1 MFKGE
6 KAGKNPWK
14 ANTLEWTA
22 ASPPPH
28 GNWPEGLPNCYRG
41 PYEYSVP
48 GMEQDYLRQ
57 GEFENRTIEQT
68 LELGWEVL
76 STMRK
81 APFGQSLLAGEP
93 VGTMATAGADGLQEI
108 PGSHA
113 NPMLYLEIRKDGEP
127 IDPLPWL
134 VVDNRKVRS

>member
-1 MFKGE
+1 MKKKIVWIGILLIIAVGE
-6 KAGKNPWK
+6 GYHVVLAGMARIN
-14 ANTLEWTA
+14 
-22 ASPPPH
+22 
-28 GNWPEGLPNCYRG
+28 
-41 PYEYSVP
+41 
-48 GMEQDYLRQ
+48 
-57 GEFENRTIEQT
+57 GE
-68 LELGWEVL
+68 V
-76 STMRK
+76 
-81 APFGQSLLAGEP
+81 GQSLLAGEP